1 MYHYTG
7 MRSFCGIVE
16 SASLWAT
23 DARFCN
29 DHSEIE
35 YAYGLLEV
43 VKEEALAPLPH
54 EGQEIAGSAVY
65 RILTNHFDWHPFVA
79 CFCASRDLLSQWRG
93 YGANEPGV
101 AMGLDLSKPCFARG
115 DSLRP
120 VLRRVIYE
128 PGLQRSL
135 IVGLFEA
142 WYHQFELAPVDERD
156 HGGYDLE
163 VELQQLCV
171 YMKHVSFREEQ
182 EWRLISSV
190 HDIDDGQRALVRH
203 RPSRMGLTP
212 YVVLNAT
219 ESEGRE
225 DSYFDMPRG
234 ALPLR
239 EVLLSPDISN
249 DNAAD
254 SALSYLLNNGYG
266 VGVYPSQIPLR

>member
-7 MRSFCGIVE
+7 MSSFCGIVE
-16 SASLWAT
+16 SAALWAT

-35 YAYGLLEV
+35 YAYGLLKEM
-43 VKEEALAPLPH
+43 KEEALAPLPQ

-93 YGANEPGV
+93 YGMNEPGV
-101 AMGLDLSKPCFARG
+101 AVGLDLSEPCFTRG

-128 PGLQRSL
+128 AELQRSL
-135 IVGLFEA
+135 IVGLFQA
-142 WYHQFELAPVDERD
+142 WYDQFELASVEERD

-171 YMKHVSFREEQ
+171 YMKHPTFREEQ

-219 ESEGRE
+219 ESESRE
-225 DSYFDMPRG
+225 DFDGDMPRG

-254 SALSYLLNNGYG
+254 SALSYLLNNGYS
-266 VGVYPSQIPLR
+266 VGVRSSQIPLR